1 MDVSLRLSPDGRI
14 NAGVEMGKPYRY
26 PSAGVEIAYEGI
38 GRTDCITINCTGG
51 QVEAIVRDLL
61 VDFIDK
67 AEPERVRLL
76 LDDAA
81 RQFEAAQAEI
91 ATRAAKP

>member
-1 MDVSLRLSPDGRI
+1 MDVSLRLSPNGRI
-14 NAGVEMGKPYRY
+14 NAGVEMGKPYSY
-26 PSAGVEIAYEGI
+26 PSPGAEIACEGI
-38 GRTDCITINCTGG
+38 GGSDCITINCTGA
-51 QVEAIVRDLL
+51 QVEDIVRGLL

-81 RQFEAAQAEI
+81 GQFEAAQAEI
-91 ATRAAKP
+91 ATRTAKP